1 MFIVF
6 TKKPFEFT
14 VNVIWTKY
22 LIEDGNIIDV
32 PKELIPGAKE
42 GDIVDI
48 YINKDE
54 REKKEEEVKKLMDDL
69 FVD

>member
-1 MFIVF
+1 MQVTVDRIEEDYIVL
-6 TKKPFEFT
+6 ELE
-14 VNVIWTKY
+14 N
-22 LIEDGNIIDV
+22 GNIIDV

-48 YINKDE
+48 YINKEDRKN
-54 REKKEEEVKKLMDDL
+54 RESEVKKLMDDL

>member
-1 MFIVF
+1 MQVTVDRIEEDYIVL
-6 TKKPFEFT
+6 E
-14 VNVIWTKY
+14 
-22 LIEDGNIIDV
+22 LEDGNIIDV

-54 REKKEEEVKKLMDDL
+54 REKKAEEVKKLMDDL
-69 FVD
+69 LVD

>member
-1 MFIVF
+1 MQVTVDRIEEDYIVL
-6 TKKPFEFT
+6 E
-14 VNVIWTKY
+14 
-22 LIEDGNIIDV
+22 LEDGNIIDV
-32 PKELIPGAKE
+32 PKELIPWAKE

>member
-1 MFIVF
+1 MQVTVDRIEEDYIVL
-6 TKKPFEFT
+6 E
-14 VNVIWTKY
+14 
-22 LIEDGNIIDV
+22 LEDGSIVDI

-48 YINKDE
+48 YI
-54 REKKEEEVKKLMDDL
+54 KKEEVVKKLMDDL

>member
-1 MFIVF
+1 MQVTVDRIEEDYIVL
-6 TKKPFEFT
+6 E
-14 VNVIWTKY
+14 
-22 LIEDGNIIDV
+22 LEDGSIVDI

-54 REKKEEEVKKLMDDL
+54 REKKEEVVKKLMDDL

>member
-1 MFIVF
+1 MQVTVDRIEEDYIVL
-6 TKKPFEFT
+6 E
-14 VNVIWTKY
+14 
-22 LIEDGNIIDV
+22 LEDGNIIDV

-54 REKKEEEVKKLMDDL
+54 RETKENEVMKLMDDL

>member
-1 MFIVF
+1 MQVTVDRIEEDYIVL
-6 TKKPFEFT
+6 E
-14 VNVIWTKY
+14 
-22 LIEDGNIIDV
+22 LEDGNIIDV

-54 REKKEEEVKKLMDDL
+54 REKKVPKR
-69 FVD
+69 

>member
-1 MFIVF
+1 MQVTVDRIEEDYIVL
-6 TKKPFEFT
+6 E
-14 VNVIWTKY
+14 
-22 LIEDGNIIDV
+22 LEDGSIVDV
-32 PKELIPGAKE
+32 PKELIPGAIE

>member
-1 MFIVF
+1 MQVIVDRI
-6 TKKPFEFT
+6 EEDYI
-14 VNVIWTKY
+14 V
-22 LIEDGNIIDV
+22 LELEDGNIIDV

>member
-1 MFIVF
+1 MQVTVDRIEEDYIVL
-6 TKKPFEFT
+6 E
-14 VNVIWTKY
+14 
-22 LIEDGNIIDV
+22 LEDGNIIDV

-54 REKKEEEVKKLMDDL
+54 REKKAEEVKKLMDDL

>member
-1 MFIVF
+1 MQVTVDRIEEDYIVL
-6 TKKPFEFT
+6 E
-14 VNVIWTKY
+14 
-22 LIEDGNIIDV
+22 LEDGNIIDV

-48 YINKDE
+48 YINTDE

>member
-1 MFIVF
+1 MQVVVDRIEEDYIVL
-6 TKKPFEFT
+6 E
-14 VNVIWTKY
+14 
-22 LIEDGNIIDV
+22 LEDGNIIDV

-48 YINKDE
+48 YINRDE
-54 REKKEEEVKKLMDDL
+54 TDKKNDEVKKIMDDL

>member
-1 MFIVF
+1 MQVKVDRIEEDYIVL
-6 TKKPFEFT
+6 E
-14 VNVIWTKY
+14 
-22 LIEDGNIIDV
+22 LEDGNIIDV

>member
-1 MFIVF
+1 MQVTVDRIEEDYIVL
-6 TKKPFEFT
+6 E
-14 VNVIWTKY
+14 
-22 LIEDGNIIDV
+22 LEDGDIVDV
-32 PKELIPGAKE
+32 PKELIPGAQE

>member
-1 MFIVF
+1 MQVIVDRLD
-6 TKKPFEFT
+6 EDYI
-14 VNVIWTKY
+14 V
-22 LIEDGNIIDV
+22 LELEDGNIIDV

>member
-1 MFIVF
+1 MQVTVDRIEEDYIVL
-6 TKKPFEFT
+6 E
-14 VNVIWTKY
+14 
-22 LIEDGNIIDV
+22 LEDGNIIDV

-54 REKKEEEVKKLMDDL
+54 REEKEEEVKKLMDDL